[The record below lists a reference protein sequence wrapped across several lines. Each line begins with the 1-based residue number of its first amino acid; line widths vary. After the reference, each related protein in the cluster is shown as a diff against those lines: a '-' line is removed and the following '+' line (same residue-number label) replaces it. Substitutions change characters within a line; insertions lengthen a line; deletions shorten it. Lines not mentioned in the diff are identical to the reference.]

1 MLFEQKRLRQ
11 HPTHGGP
18 STRMYA
24 LPFAM
29 QDRLVEN
36 KTKREHPQ
44 VSLFHVNQ
52 FVGKAKALA
61 LTETKR
67 KREEVKRG

>member
-1 MLFEQKRLRQ
+1 
-11 HPTHGGP
+11 
-18 STRMYA
+18 
-24 LPFAM
+24 M

-52 FVGKAKALA
+52 FVGKAQALA
-61 LTETKR
+61 LTETKG

>member
-1 MLFEQKRLRQ
+1 
-11 HPTHGGP
+11 
-18 STRMYA
+18 
-24 LPFAM
+24 M

-44 VSLFHVNQ
+44 VSLFHVKQ
-52 FVGKAKALA
+52 FVGKATALA

>member
-1 MLFEQKRLRQ
+1 MEDQAQ
-11 HPTHGGP
+11 GCMH
-18 STRMYA
+18 S
-24 LPFAM
+24 PFAM